1 MLKLSS
7 TILSILISNWGCLG
21 IFPPLVLVSFLL
33 ETCFMLSQPREPFF
47 SPLILF
53 PLRHATKCGATMH
66 GIPVIGQQKLR
77 PATETQSQLICTMKW
92 PKYDQLTW
100 LVIGSVLIW
109 HMYNPLSFR
118 WTTSMVRVQ
127 ELCPLWLTLIL
138 GLFVTIW
145 VWIARIAFESDLS
158 HATWNRIDVK
168 SFKKSIIMVNDLPY
182 GHPSV

>member
-1 MLKLSS
+1 MFIRQPMLKLSS

-77 PATETQSQLICTMKW
+77 PATETQFCTMKW
-92 PKYDQLTW
+92 PKYDKRSTYLTCHW
-100 LVIGSVLIW
+100 LGVNLTHVQSTIVSLNNINGESPRIVPIVTHAHSGVVCNHMSV
-109 HMYNPLSFR
+109 N
-118 WTTSMVRVQ
+118 
-127 ELCPLWLTLIL
+127 C
-138 GLFVTIW
+138 
-145 VWIARIAFESDLS
+145 
-158 HATWNRIDVK
+158 
-168 SFKKSIIMVNDLPY
+168 
-182 GHPSV
+182 